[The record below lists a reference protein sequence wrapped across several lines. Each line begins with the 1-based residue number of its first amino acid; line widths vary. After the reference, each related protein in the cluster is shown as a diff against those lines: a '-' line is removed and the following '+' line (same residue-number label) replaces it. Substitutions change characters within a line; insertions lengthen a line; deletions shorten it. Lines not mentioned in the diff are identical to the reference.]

1 MMFRRIITIL
11 TLLLLTGTAALA
23 QTYLEPGAPSLGV
36 TVKRAFASGADVS
49 IDLVITNL
57 GNYESISFNLWDSKV
72 YDDEGNEYTRS
83 ALSKDGPSTYG
94 GKIDIPKD
102 IPRKV
107 RIVVHNIDEYA
118 SSFPMA
124 KLIYEVYAPASYG
137 PKTLVIKDLP
147 ISRDGHK

>member
-1 MMFRRIITIL
+1 MMFRRIITVL
-11 TLLLLTGTAALA
+11 TILLLSGTAALA
-23 QTYLEPGAPSLGV
+23 QEIVSSGSPSV
-36 TVKRAFASGADVS
+36 DVKVKRAFTSGADVN
-49 IDLVITNL
+49 IDLVITNH

-102 IPRKV
+102 VPRKV
-107 RIVVHNIDEYA
+107 RIIVHNIDEYA
-118 SSFPMA
+118 ASFPMA

-147 ISRDGHK
+147 ITREGHK